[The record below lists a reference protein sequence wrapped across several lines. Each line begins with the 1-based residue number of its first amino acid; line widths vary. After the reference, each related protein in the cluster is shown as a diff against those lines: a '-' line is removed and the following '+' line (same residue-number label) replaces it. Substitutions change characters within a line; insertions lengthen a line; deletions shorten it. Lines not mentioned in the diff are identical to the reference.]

1 MRAGKTGEHA
11 RGDILM
17 SHCQE
22 GESGPSAV
30 ERAEELVSHAGQR
43 LGLFAALTGVRVLQ
57 STLALSERMIR
68 HRIAQ
73 LSPVKNGP
81 AKQQEQPG
89 STPATNHTEQ
99 LVERMGQ
106 QLGSFT
112 ALASHSVLSAGARI
126 REEARDIWTEAQAIH
141 HEKDSTP
148 HPEER

>member
-1 MRAGKTGEHA
+1 
-11 RGDILM
+11 M
-17 SHCQE
+17 SHSQE